1 MTRKKTESTRTQ
13 GDPVCLAPFVGL
25 FHTPARMS
33 PCCEMVVSDF
43 DSVDDLWNS
52 DLMKGLRK
60 SFLTHDMSNLP
71 TSCVNCLK
79 STTSH
84 RDYYY
89 LLDRPYY
96 KETFE
101 RYRDTVS
108 DDGSMTA
115 RPLAYYAIGS
125 SNKCNY
131 GCRICHVGISSTKL
145 KYALEQDL
153 VQPTDILPNS
163 YDSKFEATVDGHID
177 VIKQHADT
185 LREIVIHGGD
195 PTQHVNLPEL
205 IDAIKEHIHEDAKI
219 CFLSN
224 GSFRKCVDGELIWDK
239 LAGFKNLHIV
249 FSMDGLK
256 DVNEYTRIGCNH
268 DRLVKLIYEA
278 KAALPSAYVG
288 LHATITNMNILGMAD
303 FLKHV
308 DNSFAKDGIWLSAN
322 VVNEPEQYHPRNL
335 PTAVKSKVMKDLY
348 SLQLEHW
355 NLAEI
360 REMAYMAMM
369 PKTSQELWQKF
380 LVETKKLDNY
390 SDLKFSDVFPE
401 LAVYEVIL

>member
-1 MTRKKTESTRTQ
+1 
-13 GDPVCLAPFVGL
+13 
-25 FHTPARMS
+25 
-33 PCCEMVVSDF
+33 
-43 DSVDDLWNS
+43 
-52 DLMKGLRK
+52 
-60 SFLTHDMSNLP
+60 
-71 TSCVNCLK
+71 
-79 STTSH
+79 
-84 RDYYY
+84 
-89 LLDRPYY
+89 
-96 KETFE
+96 
-101 RYRDTVS
+101 
-108 DDGSMTA
+108 
-115 RPLAYYAIGS
+115 
-125 SNKCNY
+125 
-131 GCRICHVGISSTKL
+131 
-145 KYALEQDL
+145 
-153 VQPTDILPNS
+153 
-163 YDSKFEATVDGHID
+163 
-177 VIKQHADT
+177 
-185 LREIVIHGGD
+185 
-195 PTQHVNLPEL
+195 
-205 IDAIKEHIHEDAKI
+205 
-219 CFLSN
+219 
-224 GSFRKCVDGELIWDK
+224 
-239 LAGFKNLHIV
+239 
-249 FSMDGLK
+249 
-256 DVNEYTRIGCNH
+256 
-268 DRLVKLIYEA
+268 LVKLIYEA